1 MNSEKEREIVRE
13 RWLAKQGI
21 LKKGSGHVDVWSE
34 ADREARVRN
43 FNSKWMSK
51 TILPGVPQ
59 R

>member
-1 MNSEKEREIVRE
+1 MNSEKERQIVRE

-21 LKKGSGHVDVWSE
+21 PEKGSGHMDVWSK

-43 FNSKWMSK
+43 CNSKWMSK

>member
-21 LKKGSGHVDVWSE
+21 LKKGSGHMDVWSK